1 MHEAIGREMGSVNH
15 CGQCHLFGICWK
27 IGVSAFFPIAA
38 RVVTSVKS
46 FFQDIDNWFWWM
58 KLQAVLPLMSL
69 RTYAK
74 RNHGY
79 FRDGGPASI
88 GHLEPPL
95 VTSAMRTMALD
106 KKEVLLAA
114 EDFEWPTK
122 KITSWGSRFYCRAES
137 FWDARDTSR

>member
-1 MHEAIGREMGSVNH
+1 
-15 CGQCHLFGICWK
+15 
-27 IGVSAFFPIAA
+27 
-38 RVVTSVKS
+38 
-46 FFQDIDNWFWWM
+46 M

-69 RTYAK
+69 RTYAI

-79 FRDGGPASI
+79 FRDGVPASI

-95 VTSAMRTMALD
+95 VTSAMRTMALE

-122 KITSWGSRFYCRAES
+122 KNTS
-137 FWDARDTSR
+137 